1 MRNKEILLLL
11 TLLNVGGVLL
21 NLFCGSLHI
30 PASDVWAILTGGV
43 PSGDLQPSPAVFI
56 VLDSRLPAALTA
68 LLTGAALGASGL
80 LLQSYFRN
88 PLAGPSVLGI
98 TSGANL
104 MVAIA
109 TLCGIG
115 SLSAIG
121 FQMTTT
127 LAALVGASAVLAM
140 LLALGRIVRQPVT
153 LLILGMLLSYLTS
166 AIITLLSYEATGE
179 GLQQLMLWGVGTF
192 GNVGRSL
199 LPLYAVLILLGLGI
213 SALLIKPLNGWMLG
227 EAYAQNAGIDLGH
240 ARWMVLAATGLLCA
254 VTTAY
259 CGPIAFIGLAMP
271 HIARLLLRT
280 DDHRLLLPASTLLGA
295 LSCSLCLWASTLPD
309 GGHTLPI
316 NALTPI
322 LGIPVIVYVILKK
335 R

>member
-1 MRNKEILLLL
+1 MRNVERIWLLV
-11 TLLNVGGVLL
+11 LLNVGGVLL

-56 VLDSRLPAALTA
+56 VLYSRLPAALTA
-68 LLTGAALGASGL
+68 GLTGAALGAAGL

-104 MVAIA
+104 MVAVV
-109 TLCGIG
+109 TLMGVG
-115 SLSAIG
+115 GLSTMG
-121 FQMTTT
+121 FQAGTTA
-127 LAALVGASAVLAM
+127 AALAGALGVLAL
-140 LLALGRIVRQPVT
+140 LLALGRVVRQPVT

-166 AIITLLSYEATGE
+166 AIITLLSYQATSE

-192 GNVGRSL
+192 GNVNRDV
-199 LPLYAVLILLGLGI
+199 LPYYSCLILLGLLI

-227 EAYAQNAGIDLGH
+227 EAYAQNAGIDLRH
-240 ARWMVLAATGLLCA
+240 TRWMVLGATGLLCA
-254 VTTAY
+254 VSTAY
-259 CGPIAFIGLAMP
+259 CGPIAFVGLAMP

-280 DDHRLLLPASTLLGA
+280 DDHRLLLPASALLGA
-295 LSCSLCLWASTLPD
+295 LACSLCLWASTLPE
-309 GGHTLPI
+309 GGRSLPI

-322 LGIPVIVYVILKK
+322 LGIPVIVYVILRK